1 MFKEALAQTV
11 ELLKVIPKWS
21 PRLDEAKALFARH
34 QAEYPTVE
42 MELVPHVDP
51 QRLTVDYDVL
61 LQVSEEGIAVV
72 SFTPD
77 EAVPWCAL
85 RAEHSAANL
94 VVSVNQTDI
103 TVQQVLLFFKQTG
116 HAPDLMD
123 GLIEAV
129 LVEEALQANDF
140 SVSAE
145 ELQRG
150 ADAFRRING
159 LHTTSSTNKWLHDR
173 NLERE
178 DFESMMRH
186 TVLRQ
191 KLKEKVVGN
200 QLDAYFSE
208 HRAEF
213 ETARVVHLTTSSEAT
228 VRYLTAPT
236 SPGGGDLLAGV
247 REAARTSGASGLQ
260 VSLDTVS
267 RGELSSAVAG
277 RVFAG
282 LPGAVVG
289 PEYNNGVWEVFE
301 VMEFHPA
308 QLDRGTRQR
317 IGEMLFQKWLEQ
329 KREAARIIWHWM

>member
-1 MFKEALAQTV
+1 MFKEALAQSV

-34 QAEYPTVE
+34 QAAYPAIE

-51 QRLTVDYDVL
+51 QRLSVDYDVL
-61 LQVSEEGIAVV
+61 LQISEEGIAAV

-77 EAVPWCAL
+77 ESVPWCVL

-123 GLIEAV
+123 GLIDAV
-129 LVEEALQANDF
+129 LVEEALQANGF
-140 SVSAE
+140 PVSAE

-150 ADAFRRING
+150 ADAFRRIKG
-159 LHTTSSTNKWLHDR
+159 LHTASSTNKWLHER
-173 NLERE
+173 NLDRE
-178 DFESMMRH
+178 DFERMMRH

-191 KLKEKVVGN
+191 KLKEKVAGN
-200 QLDAYFSE
+200 QVDAYFHE

-213 ETARVVHLTTSSEAT
+213 ESARIVHLITSSEAT
-228 VRYLTAPT
+228 VGRLTAPT
-236 SPGGGDLLAGV
+236 SPGGGDLLSRV
-247 REAARTSGASGLQ
+247 REAARTYGASGVQ
-260 VSLDTVS
+260 VSLETVS
-267 RGELSSAVAG
+267 RGELNPAATG

-282 LPGAVVG
+282 PPGAVVG

-308 QLDRGTRQR
+308 QLDRQTRQR
-317 IGEMLFQKWLEQ
+317 IKEMLFQKWLEQ